1 MSPSDWL
8 CCQLAC
14 LTLKGLVPWHC
25 DEHILRVSV
34 CLYRKRLEES
44 GSETRRK
51 LTELENQNGLL
62 HSSLQS
68 ITSTST
74 GTHPD

>member
-1 MSPSDWL
+1 
-8 CCQLAC
+8 
-14 LTLKGLVPWHC
+14 
-25 DEHILRVSV
+25 V

-68 ITSTST
+68 ITSTSM
-74 GTHPD
+74 GIILI

>member
-1 MSPSDWL
+1 
-8 CCQLAC
+8 
-14 LTLKGLVPWHC
+14 
-25 DEHILRVSV
+25 V
-34 CLYRKRLEES
+34 CRFDIGRKRLEES

-68 ITSTST
+68 ITSTSM
-74 GTHPD
+74 GIILI